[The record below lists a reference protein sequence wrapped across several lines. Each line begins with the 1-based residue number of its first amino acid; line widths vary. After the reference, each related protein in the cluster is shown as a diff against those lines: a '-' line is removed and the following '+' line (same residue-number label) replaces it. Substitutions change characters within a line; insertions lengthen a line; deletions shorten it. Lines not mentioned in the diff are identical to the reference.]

1 MSDKIKS
8 YKLSP
13 QLKAE
18 LNFPRK
24 RDSAGLNGSSMFSQ
38 KSKFKFD
45 FGKIKINW
53 RAIGSIVGIFVLII
67 GGYISVKKIY
77 DYSSAKNEQAR
88 VVQLQ
93 NYQQHVKDV
102 SKEVATQATDAYS
115 FATLSQ
121 KYIKEK
127 DAERAEAAA
136 NLAVQKDPKWR
147 DGFINQG
154 QILLSVNKFD
164 EAKTAFENALKIDP
178 IYGQTHYLLSLTY
191 QELNN
196 NELAKAEF
204 AKAKQ
209 FGFETEI
216 GG

>member
-18 LNFPRK
+18 LNFPQK
-24 RDSAGLNGSSMFSQ
+24 KKWSGSNGQSMFSQ
-38 KSKFKFD
+38 SPKMGFD
-45 FGKIKINW
+45 FSKIKFNW
-53 RAIGSIVGIFVLII
+53 RAFGSIVGIFILVI
-67 GGYISVKKIY
+67 GIYVSAKKIY
-77 DYSSAKNEQAR
+77 NYSNAKNEQAR
-88 VVQLQ
+88 LTQVQA
-93 NYQQHVKDV
+93 YQKHVADV
-102 SKEVATQATDAYS
+102 SREVSTQATDSFS
-115 FATLSQ
+115 FAALSQ
-121 KYIKEK
+121 KYLQEK

-136 NLAVQKDPKWR
+136 NLAVLKDPNWR
-147 DGFINQG
+147 DGLINQG
-154 QILLSVNKFD
+154 QILLSVNKFQ
-164 EAKTAFENALKIDP
+164 EAKTAFEKALKIDP

-196 NELAKAEF
+196 NDLAKAEF